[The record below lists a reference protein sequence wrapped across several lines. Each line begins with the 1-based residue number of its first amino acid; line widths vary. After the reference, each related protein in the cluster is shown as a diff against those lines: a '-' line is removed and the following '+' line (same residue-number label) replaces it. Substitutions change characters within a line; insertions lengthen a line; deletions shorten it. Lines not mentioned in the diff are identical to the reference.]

1 MPETSPEELP
11 PADEAPAHI
20 EATAPPPE
28 EETPLREGG
37 TPESAETTHVSETQ
51 KEHNPVIDIHDAH
64 QAASTWKDF
73 FIHIATIVF
82 GLLIAVGL
90 EQLVE
95 HIHHRIELTD
105 ARKALA
111 IERKINIVRFSVEND
126 EFHRF
131 VPILQNNLALFVYLR
146 QHPGKPAPPSVGAL
160 RWTTLDRGMANSAWA
175 AAQHSGVVDSM
186 PQSEARENASL
197 YAHLDR
203 LSQDMFDAQVA
214 VAECTRFR
222 IVDPDPAHLSP
233 QQLDQEIDLVSK
245 ALFAYR
251 NIASV
256 MTNDH
261 EAFPDFTP
269 APSRSEVRAIT
280 RAGTL
285 SADDR
290 GDAEAAQ
297 RELKTSRDY
306 ERSLDQNEAPE

>member
-1 MPETSPEELP
+1 ML
-11 PADEAPAHI
+11 DVHPAH
-20 EATAPPPE
+20 
-28 EETPLREGG
+28 
-37 TPESAETTHVSETQ
+37 H
-51 KEHNPVIDIHDAH
+51 
-64 QAASTWKDF
+64 AASTWREF
-73 FIHIATIVF
+73 FIHIATIVL

-175 AAQHSGVVDSM
+175 AAQHSGVVDYM

-197 YAHLDR
+197 YRSLDR
-203 LSQDMFDAQVA
+203 LSQDMFDAQAA

-233 QQLDQEIDLVSK
+233 EQLDQEIDLVSK
-245 ALFAYR
+245 ALSAYR
-251 NIASV
+251 TIGYV

-269 APSRSEVRAIT
+269 APSRSELRAISH
-280 RAGTL
+280 AGTL

-297 RELKTSRDY
+297 RDSKHPGTMSAPSTRTKPRSKPRTPCPKPTPSRSCI
-306 ERSLDQNEAPE
+306 RM